1 MSLYFFYDE
10 INGPIIKYPTLKPYL
25 LTYQTPMAGDLLLF
39 RMKKQEIKRDDC
51 FELKIL
57 VNEKNKHKIQTL
69 SLLYIYIYSFAI
81 YFNMLLQL
89 YQLISVQHHFLILKH
104 IQCHFSTLTLYL
116 FDFFSTLKICA
127 QNQHYLLVIK
137 TKHFILWQPYRNF
150 FPPPP

>member
-25 LTYQTPMAGDLLLF
+25 LTYQTPMSGDLLLF

-69 SLLYIYIYSFAI
+69 SLMYIYIYSFAI

-89 YQLISVQHHFLILKH
+89 Y
-104 IQCHFSTLTLYL
+104 
-116 FDFFSTLKICA
+116 
-127 QNQHYLLVIK
+127 
-137 TKHFILWQPYRNF
+137 
-150 FPPPP
+150 

>member
-1 MSLYFFYDE
+1 MVYGVLEYENNACFVKICCAFSLNYSLQSIAVFCVPQVF
-10 INGPIIKYPTLKPYL
+10 KLKKSYHLITGNKRPYL

-89 YQLISVQHHFLILKH
+89 Y
-104 IQCHFSTLTLYL
+104 
-116 FDFFSTLKICA
+116 
-127 QNQHYLLVIK
+127 
-137 TKHFILWQPYRNF
+137 
-150 FPPPP
+150 